1 MAASIDARQFSNQ
14 RLYRRAPG
22 VYRPL
27 RNTVL
32 GTWLIAI
39 PIYATVPV
47 APPRLAH
54 AGIVDAVSEQAGFAL
69 TGRSTLFFNP
79 LAAVPSLHVGF
90 AFRHR
95 RWPDRHRDRLP
106 HHAADSSCRSRLHR
120 ASIDRPTM
128 TFSSACHHLE
138 RRSWSQRD
146 DDQITAAADV
156 RHEEAGAASGVVS
169 AASGMLALALRVFL
183 RRSRL
188 ELESDEPL
196 VADHPTRR
204 GRAQ

>member
-1 MAASIDARQFSNQ
+1 MMAASIDERQFSNQ

-69 TGRSTLFFNP
+69 TAFHPLLQPARRGAQPARRLCLRDRDRRCSDPARAAAKALAILSGPLVSLAVVVTGNHDVFDIAAGLIVTAIGYPITRPIPRVDRAYTAPRST
-79 LAAVPSLHVGF
+79 G
-90 AFRHR
+90 R
-95 RWPDRHRDRLP
+95 R
-106 HHAADSSCRSRLHR
+106 
-120 ASIDRPTM
+120 
-128 TFSSACHHLE
+128 
-138 RRSWSQRD
+138 
-146 DDQITAAADV
+146 
-156 RHEEAGAASGVVS
+156 
-169 AASGMLALALRVFL
+169 
-183 RRSRL
+183 
-188 ELESDEPL
+188 
-196 VADHPTRR
+196 
-204 GRAQ
+204 